1 LFFSFLRNCR
11 LTQNGSDDRGNEI
24 YARVYYEETHF
35 YHHWQSLEECM
46 HTAFTPRETFFCWLL
61 LMLIF
66 AALGNFFNH
75 HGDMKIFSS
84 IYHKSQMREKCI
96 KKFSPFMHVEF

>member
-46 HTAFTPRETFFCWLL
+46 HTAFTPRETFFLL
-61 LMLIF
+61 
-66 AALGNFFNH
+66 AAV
-75 HGDMKIFSS
+75 DVDFSS
-84 IYHKSQMREKCI
+84 ARQ
-96 KKFSPFMHVEF
+96 FF